1 MAKKNL
7 SKSTK
12 VLMKLEGYDD
22 LLRDIRS
29 IIEKARSRAYQAVD
43 NIGVQTRWQV
53 GERIV
58 REELAH
64 KERADYG
71 KRVVDQLAID
81 LEFRRD
87 ELFRMVQF
95 YRTYP
100 IVVTLSRQLSW
111 SHYTKLMTIKDNEER
126 QFYEV
131 QSIRNLW
138 SVRELREKVENKE
151 YQKIKKEGHIVSK
164 VPTPLPAPEDV
175 FKNTYH
181 WNFLDLEEEHTE
193 KELEQALLDS
203 IEKVL
208 LEFGNG
214 FAFMARQQ
222 KVLINNKWE
231 KIDLLFYHALLKCY
245 VIVDLKARALE
256 RGDIEQV
263 TRYLTYFRD
272 HKIPGDRDPIA
283 LIVCKSHNKIDV
295 YYSAGKD
302 RDDIFVA
309 EYKTK
314 LPSEEEIKKKLRK
327 LK

>member
-1 MAKKNL
+1 MVKKNL
-7 SKSTK
+7 SKSPK
-12 VLMKLEGYDD
+12 VLAKLEGYDN
-22 LLRDIRS
+22 LLRDVKS
-29 IIEKARSRAYQAVD
+29 ILEKARFRAYQAVD

-58 REELAH
+58 REELVH

-71 KRVVDQLAID
+71 KRVVEKLAED
-81 LEFRRD
+81 LDLSRSL
-87 ELFRMVQF
+87 LFEMVKF
-95 YRTYP
+95 YRIYP
-100 IVVTLSRQLSW
+100 IVQTLSGQLSW
-111 SHYTKLMTIKDNEER
+111 SHYVELLTIKSSEER

-131 QSIRNLW
+131 QSIRNVW
-138 SVRELREKVENKE
+138 TVRDLKERIKGKE
-151 YQKIKKEGHIVSK
+151 YQRAKKTGQIVTKIPI
-164 VPTPLPAPEDV
+164 PLPSPEEV
-175 FKNTYH
+175 FKNSYD

-193 KELEQALLDS
+193 KDLEQALLNS

-222 KVLINNKWE
+222 RVLINNQWE
-231 KIDLLFYHALLKCY
+231 KIDLLFYHAFLKCH
-245 VIVDLKARALE
+245 VIVDLKARELR

-272 HKIPGDRDPIA
+272 HKIEGDRDPIA
-283 LIVCKSHNKIDV
+283 LIICKSHNKIDV

-309 EYKTK
+309 EYKTR
-314 LPSEEEIKKKLRK
+314 LPSEEEIKKKLKK

>member
-1 MAKKNL
+1 MKKDM
-7 SKSTK
+7 SKPTK
-12 VLMKLEGYDD
+12 LPAKLEGYED

-29 IIEKARSRAYQAVD
+29 ILEKGLSRAYQAVD
-43 NIGVQTRWQV
+43 NIKVQTYWQI
-53 GERIV
+53 GERFV

-71 KRVVDQLAID
+71 KQVIEKLAADLNFSRRVIF
-81 LEFRRD
+81 EI
-87 ELFRMVQF
+87 VQF

-100 IVVTLSRQLSW
+100 IVQTLSAQLSW
-111 SHYTKLMTIKDNEER
+111 SYYVEIMTIKNSEER

-131 QSIRNLW
+131 QSVRNTW
-138 SVRELREKVENKE
+138 SVRDLRERIKNKE
-151 YQKIKKEGHIVSK
+151 YQKAKKTGKIITRF
-164 VPTPLPAPEDV
+164 PTPLPAPEDV
-175 FKNTYH
+175 FKNTYD
-181 WNFLDLEEEHTE
+181 WNFLELEEDHTE

-208 LEFGNG
+208 LEFGSG

-222 KVLINNKWE
+222 KVLINKQWE

-245 VIVDLKARALE
+245 VIVDLKARELE

-283 LIVCKSHNKIDV
+283 LIICKSHNKIDV

-314 LPSEEEIKKKLRK
+314 LPSEEEIKQKLKKLK
-327 LK
+327 

>member
-1 MAKKNL
+1 MTKKNL

-12 VLMKLEGYDD
+12 VLTKLEGYND

-29 IIEKARSRAYQAVD
+29 ILEKARSRAYQSVD
-43 NIGVQTRWQV
+43 NIRVQTYWQV

-71 KRVVDQLAID
+71 KRVVERLAID
-81 LEFRRD
+81 LKLSRSL
-87 ELFRMVQF
+87 LFEIVQF
-95 YRTYP
+95 YRAYP
-100 IVVTLSRQLSW
+100 IVHALRGQLSW
-111 SHYTKLMTIKDNEER
+111 THYGLLSVIKNTEER
-126 QFYEV
+126 DFYEI
-131 QSIRNLW
+131 QTIRNSW
-138 SVRELREKVENKE
+138 SYRELEKRIKANE
-151 YQKIKKEGHIVSK
+151 YQKARKTGQIITK

-181 WNFLDLEEEHTE
+181 WNFLDLEEDHTE

-245 VIVDLKARALE
+245 VIVDLKARKLE
-256 RGDIEQV
+256 RGDVEQV
-263 TRYLTYFRD
+263 TRYLSYFRD

-314 LPSEEEIKKKLRK
+314 LPSEEEIKNK
-327 LK
+327 LKKFK